1 MRTIQVPGYGP
12 VKFPESMSDE
22 DIAVAIEKDILPNI
36 RPPQEGVFAA
46 GQGGLKT
53 FFPVHVLVSKQSLTL
68 KVLPVV
74 DLSVAKILVNGLL
87 LARVC
92 NV

>member
-1 MRTIQVPGYGP
+1 MDLSRLSEQ
-12 VKFPESMSDE
+12 DLR
-22 DIAVAIEKDILPNI
+22 AVASNDLASVSEAGLRIIAGIPA
-36 RPPQEGVFAA
+36 PQPAEGVFAA

-53 FFPVHVLVSKQSLTL
+53 FSPVRVLVSKQSLTL

-74 DLSVAKILVNGLL
+74 DLSVAKILANGLL